1 MCADVFVKFRDEKG
15 NISSDDVNTLI
26 TLYDAAHMRV
36 HGEDILDSIITFNKS
51 RLQSLIMETDLEP
64 ALREEV
70 RVTLETTR
78 FRRVER
84 VEARRFISAY
94 EKKAARDDTL
104 LEFAKL
110 DYNIVQVVYCNEL
123 KELTV

>member
-1 MCADVFVKFRDEKG
+1 
-15 NISSDDVNTLI
+15 
-26 TLYDAAHMRV
+26 MRV
-36 HGEDILDSIITFNKS
+36 HWEDILDSIITFNKS